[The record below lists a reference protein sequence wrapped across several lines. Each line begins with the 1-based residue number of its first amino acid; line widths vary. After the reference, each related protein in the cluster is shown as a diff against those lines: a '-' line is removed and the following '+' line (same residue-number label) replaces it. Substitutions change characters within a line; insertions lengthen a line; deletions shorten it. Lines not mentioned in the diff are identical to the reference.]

1 MANQF
6 YENYLNL
13 ALGNG
18 THTLPDLDTDTIRA
32 NLIDAGVYTL
42 NTATHQDEADLAG
55 VIKEATLATV
65 TVGSV
70 GVGVVDCDDIVFSSV
85 AGAESEYIVIFQDT
99 ATASTSPLICVF
111 DTTNTGLPVTP
122 SGGDITAIVNALGL
136 YTL

>member
-1 MANQF
+1 MANSF
-6 YENYLNL
+6 YDNILDL

-18 THTLPDLDTDTIRA
+18 THTMPDMDTDTLRA

-55 VIKEATLATV
+55 VTKEATLATV
-65 TVGSV
+65 TVGVV
-70 GVGVVDCDDIVFSSV
+70 GVGVVDCDDIVFSAV

-122 SGGDITAIVNALGL
+122 SGGDITAIVNASGL
-136 YTL
+136 FSF